1 MNVISEQT
9 EVIPLDDSA
18 LVEFAAELRR
28 LANEIVRDIR
38 RGTPLPGLSHLV
50 AMRPL
55 QELLTRNLS
64 DRVLSEPTQV
74 IEPDKELP
82 IPGYL

>member
-1 MNVISEQT
+1 MSEHT
-9 EVIPLDDSA
+9 ETIPLDDRA
-18 LVEFAAELRR
+18 LVEFGAELRR

-38 RGTPLPGLSHLV
+38 RGAPLPCLSHLV

-55 QELLTRNLS
+55 QELLTRTLS
-64 DRVLSEPTQV
+64 ERVLNEPSPIV
-74 IEPDKELP
+74 EPETETP